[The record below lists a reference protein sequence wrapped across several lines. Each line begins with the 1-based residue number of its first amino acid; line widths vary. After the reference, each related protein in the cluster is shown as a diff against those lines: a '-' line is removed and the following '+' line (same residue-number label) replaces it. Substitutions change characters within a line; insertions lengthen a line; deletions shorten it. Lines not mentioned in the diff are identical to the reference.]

1 MLPPPEASYSSVH
14 EMLRSINAFAHSQGY
29 VVTKRRSDLRRNT
42 ITFHCDR
49 GGTRNISSTPADT
62 EHRRRTSSRLI
73 HCPFKL
79 YTQQLKVD
87 GLWHLTVR
95 NPDHNH
101 EASANL
107 SGHPVVR
114 RLQPE
119 QRAVTTQLITAGVPP
134 KDILTVLQQESP
146 SISITARDIY
156 NEHVRVRQAALLD
169 RPPILALMD
178 ELQNSNHRFAYL
190 CNGNNEVTRLFFAHP
205 GCVELALKHPYT
217 LLMDCTYKTNRFRMP
232 MLHIIG
238 VIACNTSFTV
248 AVAFIRE
255 ETEMY
260 YRWALEQLAE
270 FYDEMQPLTITI
282 DRELALMT
290 ALPATFLTSAHL
302 LCVWHINKNILANCR
317 KYFGPTED
325 WDTFFQQWTNVV

>member
-1 MLPPPEASYSSVH
+1 M
-14 EMLRSINAFAHSQGY
+14 
-29 VVTKRRSDLRRNT
+29 
-42 ITFHCDR
+42 
-49 GGTRNISSTPADT
+49 
-62 EHRRRTSSRLI
+62 I

-134 KDILTVLQQESP
+134 KDILTVLQQESS

-156 NEHVRVRQAALLD
+156 NEHVRVRQVALLD

-190 CNGNNEVTRLFFAHP
+190 CNGNNEVTQLFFAHP
-205 GCVELALKHPYT
+205 GCVEFALKHPYT

-238 VIACNTSFTV
+238 VTACNTSFTV